1 MYAIIATGGKQYK
14 VAEGDVIKVEKLGVE
29 AGETVTFDNVIAV
42 SNDGL
47 KVGEDV
53 KDASVT
59 ASVVENG
66 KNRKVIVYKYKR
78 KTGYH
83 KKNGHRQQYTKVKI
97 EKINGSSG
105 VIMITIKVR
114 KKNGSYEE
122 FISKGHAGYAEAG
135 QDIVCAAVSAL
146 IITTVNSL
154 EKFTDDKFDVQEKDG
169 FVSIHFRNDLSERG
183 MLLMDSLLLGLTEI
197 AGSYNNRYL
206 TVKVKEV

>member
-1 MYAIIATGGKQYK
+1 
-14 VAEGDVIKVEKLGVE
+14 
-29 AGETVTFDNVIAV
+29 
-42 SNDGL
+42 
-47 KVGEDV
+47 
-53 KDASVT
+53 
-59 ASVVENG
+59 
-66 KNRKVIVYKYKR
+66 
-78 KTGYH
+78 
-83 KKNGHRQQYTKVKI
+83 
-97 EKINGSSG
+97 
-105 VIMITIKVR
+105 MITIKVR

-146 IITTVNSL
+146 IINAVNSL

-169 FVSIHFRNDLSERG
+169 FVSIHFRNNLSERA

>member
-1 MYAIIATGGKQYK
+1 
-14 VAEGDVIKVEKLGVE
+14 
-29 AGETVTFDNVIAV
+29 
-42 SNDGL
+42 
-47 KVGEDV
+47 
-53 KDASVT
+53 
-59 ASVVENG
+59 
-66 KNRKVIVYKYKR
+66 
-78 KTGYH
+78 
-83 KKNGHRQQYTKVKI
+83 
-97 EKINGSSG
+97 
-105 VIMITIKVR
+105 MITIKVR
-114 KKNGSYEE
+114 KKTGSYEE

-169 FVSIHFRNDLSERG
+169 FVSIYFRNDLSERG

>member
-1 MYAIIATGGKQYK
+1 
-14 VAEGDVIKVEKLGVE
+14 
-29 AGETVTFDNVIAV
+29 
-42 SNDGL
+42 
-47 KVGEDV
+47 
-53 KDASVT
+53 
-59 ASVVENG
+59 
-66 KNRKVIVYKYKR
+66 
-78 KTGYH
+78 
-83 KKNGHRQQYTKVKI
+83 
-97 EKINGSSG
+97 
-105 VIMITIKVR
+105 MITIKVR

-154 EKFTDDKFDVQEKDG
+154 EKFTDDKFDVQEEDG
-169 FVSIHFRNDLSERG
+169 FVSIHFRNNLSERA

>member
-1 MYAIIATGGKQYK
+1 
-14 VAEGDVIKVEKLGVE
+14 
-29 AGETVTFDNVIAV
+29 
-42 SNDGL
+42 
-47 KVGEDV
+47 
-53 KDASVT
+53 
-59 ASVVENG
+59 
-66 KNRKVIVYKYKR
+66 
-78 KTGYH
+78 
-83 KKNGHRQQYTKVKI
+83 
-97 EKINGSSG
+97 
-105 VIMITIKVR
+105 MITIKVR

-169 FVSIHFRNDLSERG
+169 FVSIHFRNVLSERG

>member
-1 MYAIIATGGKQYK
+1 
-14 VAEGDVIKVEKLGVE
+14 
-29 AGETVTFDNVIAV
+29 
-42 SNDGL
+42 
-47 KVGEDV
+47 
-53 KDASVT
+53 
-59 ASVVENG
+59 
-66 KNRKVIVYKYKR
+66 
-78 KTGYH
+78 
-83 KKNGHRQQYTKVKI
+83 
-97 EKINGSSG
+97 
-105 VIMITIKVR
+105 MITIKVR

-169 FVSIHFRNDLSERG
+169 FVSIHFRNYLSERG

>member
-1 MYAIIATGGKQYK
+1 
-14 VAEGDVIKVEKLGVE
+14 
-29 AGETVTFDNVIAV
+29 
-42 SNDGL
+42 
-47 KVGEDV
+47 
-53 KDASVT
+53 
-59 ASVVENG
+59 
-66 KNRKVIVYKYKR
+66 
-78 KTGYH
+78 
-83 KKNGHRQQYTKVKI
+83 
-97 EKINGSSG
+97 
-105 VIMITIKVR
+105 MITIKVR

-169 FVSIHFRNDLSERG
+169 FGSIHFRNVLSERG

>member
-1 MYAIIATGGKQYK
+1 
-14 VAEGDVIKVEKLGVE
+14 
-29 AGETVTFDNVIAV
+29 
-42 SNDGL
+42 
-47 KVGEDV
+47 
-53 KDASVT
+53 
-59 ASVVENG
+59 
-66 KNRKVIVYKYKR
+66 
-78 KTGYH
+78 
-83 KKNGHRQQYTKVKI
+83 
-97 EKINGSSG
+97 
-105 VIMITIKVR
+105 MITIKVR

-169 FVSIHFRNDLSERG
+169 FVSIHFRNGLSERG

>member
-1 MYAIIATGGKQYK
+1 
-14 VAEGDVIKVEKLGVE
+14 
-29 AGETVTFDNVIAV
+29 
-42 SNDGL
+42 
-47 KVGEDV
+47 
-53 KDASVT
+53 
-59 ASVVENG
+59 
-66 KNRKVIVYKYKR
+66 
-78 KTGYH
+78 
-83 KKNGHRQQYTKVKI
+83 
-97 EKINGSSG
+97 
-105 VIMITIKVR
+105 MITIKVR

-146 IITTVNSL
+146 IINTVNSL

-169 FVSIHFRNDLSERG
+169 FVSIHFRNDLSERV